1 MSLTVVK
8 TKANSGSSDERKKRK
23 GKERKAL
30 DAQGT
35 RVERWSP
42 RHTAGAR
49 YRGVCLG
56 ARCCP
61 KGSQCSEPSWSLV
74 GRTDFSSRLHFG
86 RRGEWD
92 AAATPSPGARG
103 TGGSHRGEFHGPH
116 TSCGH
121 RSPSPAP
128 ARVPNPQKIKTRAPR
143 RDGQRLFLMRE
154 ALHWVSWFN

>member
-23 GKERKAL
+23 GKESSGCAGK
-30 DAQGT
+30 G
-35 RVERWSP
+35 WSP

-49 YRGVCLG
+49 YRGVCSG
-56 ARCCP
+56 ARRCP
-61 KGSQCSEPSWSLV
+61 KGSRCSEPFWSPV

-86 RRGEWD
+86 RRSERD

-103 TGGSHRGEFHGPH
+103 TGGSHRGESHGLD

-128 ARVPNPQKIKTRAPR
+128 AQVPNPQKIKTRAPR
-143 RDGQRLFLMRE
+143 RDGQCPFLMRE